1 MIIVRSQWG
10 RYNLPRTVSN
20 GYHFPYE
27 TRLERKDPSKSRS
40 FGDIQP
46 WLCLPRTQWVLI
58 IFPLKLLFWYI
69 LDAQF
74 SHLQRHPTHIKLIIY
89 VKIIQTRAAIIKF
102 PSLSSCFGISGIF
115 PRISHRIAKVT
126 WCSSQWEPQRCGSLG
141 APSPPRR
148 CHWPPPCAG
157 RRWPRPLLPRR
168 RGRTSLNP
176 GDASPILGECHG
188 QMIIEWFV
196 QSWSR

>member
-102 PSLSSCFGISGIF
+102 PSLPSCFGISGIF
-115 PRISHRIAKVT
+115 PMDFTSNRQSHMVLIT
-126 WCSSQWEPQRCGSLG
+126 MG
-141 APSPPRR
+141 APEMWVTRCSFTAAKMSLATTLRR
-148 CHWPPPCAG
+148 QTLTPA
-157 RRWPRPLLPRR
+157 
-168 RGRTSLNP
+168 T
-176 GDASPILGECHG
+176 AATA
-188 QMIIEWFV
+188 
-196 QSWSR
+196 

>member
-1 MIIVRSQWG
+1 MVIISRMKLGWSVKIHPNPEVLETSSRG
-10 RYNLPRTVSN
+10 FVSPEPN
-20 GYHFPYE
+20 GFSSFSHWNCCFGTFWMHNSPIFRD
-27 TRLERKDPSKSRS
+27 TRLISSWLYMSKS
-40 FGDIQP
+40 F
-46 WLCLPRTQWVLI
+46 
-58 IFPLKLLFWYI
+58 KL
-69 LDAQF
+69 AQ
-74 SHLQRHPTHIKLIIY
+74 L
-89 VKIIQTRAAIIKF
+89 
-102 PSLSSCFGISGIF
+102 SLSSLHYLHVLGFQVYF
-115 PRISHRIAKVT
+115 PWISHRIAKVT